1 MIMKR
6 LIINNIYTLLQRRHH
21 LLPAAKKSGIGTV
34 LLIAA
39 AVFTLFSSC
48 RKELYVQPAVTVTGS
63 VAVNPNHPMKDSIT
77 ALVQKHIARGIP
89 GMQVMVK
96 NANGWYVV
104 NGGYAKIETRQ
115 PITDNMSA
123 WIYSISKTYMAT
135 VILKLSERGL
145 VNLDAPVKNYLSNDV
160 LGRLA
165 NGDKFTVRQ
174 LLNHSGGL
182 RNHTTEPAYQLAQ
195 LNNPLNQPNLAEKVK
210 YLYGKPALFEPG
222 TDFAYSNTGYALLQW
237 IAEKVTGK
245 PYSQILR
252 EEILQ
257 PLALTKTYYG
267 ISEEQRLQPGAPN
280 YYFERYNNGV
290 LENITKW
297 HNSIAQGLEGYGGII
312 ANGTDVIKFME
323 ALIKGNIITNASLTQ
338 MRTWITGKNSDEPD
352 YGLGLEYYGKYNKQA
367 ATITYGHEGDGLGG
381 TTQILYVPANDT
393 YLFITINAGRQIAG
407 AYLRKTSDA
416 KTDVCRYVATYR

>member
-1 MIMKR
+1 M
-6 LIINNIYTLLQRRHH
+6 LIQRHH
-21 LLPAAKKSGIGTV
+21 NLMPVKNKTGFIAILLFAFAAIT
-34 LLIAA
+34 A
-39 AVFTLFSSC
+39 FTSC
-48 RKELYVQPAVTVTGS
+48 RKELYVEPSVTEGGS
-63 VAVNPNHPMKDSIT
+63 IAVNPGHPMKDSLK
-77 ALVQKHIARGIP
+77 ALVQKHIAKGIP

-104 NGGYAKIETRQ
+104 SSGYAKIETKQ

-123 WIYSISKTYMAT
+123 WIYSISKVYMAT

-160 LGRLA
+160 LGSLA
-165 NGDKFTVRQ
+165 NSDKFTVRQ
-174 LLNHSGGL
+174 LLNHSSGL

-195 LNNPLNQPNLAEKVK
+195 LNSPLNQPNFSEKVK

-222 TDFAYSNTGYALLQW
+222 TDFAYSNTGYSLLQW

-245 PYSQILR
+245 KYGQILR

-267 ISEEQRLQPGAPN
+267 ISEEQRLQLGAPN
-280 YYFERYNNGV
+280 YYFERYNNAV

-297 HNSIAQGLEGYGGII
+297 HNSISQGFEGYGGII

-323 ALIKGNIITNASLTQ
+323 ALIKGNIINNASLTQ

-352 YGLGLEYYGKYNKQA
+352 YGLGLEYYGKYNKQVP
-367 ATITYGHEGDGLGG
+367 TVTYGHEGDGLGG

-393 YLFITINAGRQIAG
+393 YLFITINAGRQIG
-407 AYLRKTSDA
+407 GEYVRKTSGA
-416 KTDVCRYVATYR
+416 KTDVCRYVATFR